1 MMSTPQGTP
10 AYQGPGDTVPP
21 EAKPG
26 YKSSEGWLS
35 AAAITTLA
43 AFGEVA
49 VWPIAAVAVGYALSR
64 ALTKLKAQ

>member
-1 MMSTPQGTP
+1 
-10 AYQGPGDTVPP
+10 VPP
-21 EAKPG
+21 ETKPG

-49 VWPIAAVAVGYALSR
+49 VWPIAAVAIGYALSR
-64 ALTKLKAQ
+64 ALTKFSA